1 MDIVLPVIMGL
12 ERQTAAEINALG
24 YDPSQIRLE
33 NALVRL
39 SVPDEREQLS
49 QAVARLNIF
58 CSTAERVQ
66 VELAE
71 FEARDFESFFDQAAA
86 LPWEE
91 WISAGQAFHING
103 YSLKSQLFSVT
114 DLQRL
119 LKRAIV
125 KRLQET
131 RYHAAVHVPEDENG
145 PVLSIRFAFMNDRC
159 ALRVDTS
166 GDGLHKRGYR
176 TEANLAPL
184 KETLAAALLGTM
196 RWRPFTDECFWD
208 PFCGSGTIAIEAARR
223 AAGIAPGSTRSFSG
237 EFWDFL
243 AGRAFSDARDEA
255 RAAEDLTPPEEP
267 FIYASD
273 IDSQALRI
281 AEANAARAR
290 VSAFIS
296 FRQADARALPP
307 AKMRDL
313 SGYDRLLIIGN
324 PPYGARM
331 FEQDEVIRL
340 TRRLGQIYLQEQQTL
355 PPGLRIGLISSLKG
369 FEKQFGRLADKRRKL
384 YNGKIVT
391 TFYQYFRSLPHPD
404 GAAAEVTAD

>member
-12 ERQTAAEINALG
+12 ERQTAEEISALG
-24 YDPSQIRLE
+24 YDPAQIKLE

-39 SVPDEREQLS
+39 TVPDEREQLS
-49 QAVARLNIF
+49 AAVARLNVF

-71 FEARDFESFFDQAAA
+71 FEARDFDSFFDQTAA
-86 LPWEE
+86 LPWED
-91 WISAGQAFHING
+91 WISAGQAFHIKG
-103 YSLKSQLFSVT
+103 YSLRSQLFSVT

-131 RYHAAVHVPEDENG
+131 RYHAAAHVPEDENG
-145 PVLSIRFAFMNDRC
+145 PILSVRFAFLNDRC

-166 GDGLHKRGYR
+166 GDSLHKRGYR

-208 PFCGSGTIAIEAARR
+208 PFCGSGTIAIEAARL
-223 AAGIAPGSTRSFSG
+223 AAGIAPGSTRTFSG
-237 EFWDFL
+237 ETWTFL
-243 AGRAFSDARDEA
+243 DSRAFSDARAEA
-255 RAAEDLTPPEEP
+255 REAEDLTPPEEP

-273 IDSQALRI
+273 LDPQALRI

-290 VSAFIS
+290 VSEFIY
-296 FRQADARALPP
+296 FRQADARALTPS
-307 AKMRDL
+307 KMKEL
-313 SGYDRLLIIGN
+313 SGYDRMLIIGN
-324 PPYGARM
+324 PPYGERM
-331 FEQDEVIRL
+331 FEQDEVVRL
-340 TRRLGQIYLQEQQTL
+340 IRRLGQIYLQEQQTL
-355 PPGLRIGLISSLKG
+355 PAGLRIGLISSLKG

-391 TFYQYFRSLPHPD
+391 TFYQYFRALPHTD
-404 GAAAEVTAD
+404 KAAAGVSAD